1 MFKRFT
7 DIVASALGLLFL
19 ALPFAAMAAWI
30 KLDSRG
36 PVFFR
41 QVRVGRF
48 GVGFRI
54 FKFRTMQIDAERT
67 GMQLTV
73 GADVRITRVGV
84 FLRRYKLDEL
94 PQLLNVLTGDMSM
107 VGPRPEVPRY
117 VATYPPEVRDI
128 VLSVRP
134 GITDLASIAFRNENQ
149 LLSKSV
155 DPERTYVE
163 EIIPIK
169 LRYYL
174 EYVSNR
180 SAMLDL
186 KIALLTLRAVIST
199 KE

>member
-1 MFKRFT
+1 VFKRFT